1 MNLVVDATSNLST
14 KKKKNKK
21 NKKVK
26 KEIKKTAAYFR

>member
-14 KKKKNKK
+14 KKKNKK